1 VLFNISITVI
11 ITIALIW
18 LYTYRSGMKTIIWT
32 DTLQTTFMLSTVVL
46 IAYTLMQKMDV
57 NVSSVVS
64 LIADS
69 DYSRMFF
76 FDDWTDKKY
85 FFKQNIVKKIKIV
98 NIFQILVFFRKKIK
112 IQKVIFFTNTLEN
125 MRLLPL
131 KRL

>member
-1 VLFNISITVI
+1 
-11 ITIALIW
+11 
-18 LYTYRSGMKTIIWT
+18 MKTIIWT
-32 DTLQTTFMLSTVVL
+32 DTLQTTFMLSTVIL

-85 FFKQNIVKKIKIV
+85 FLNNFFWYVHGNCNDRSGSRSNAKEFK
-98 NIFQILVFFRKKIK
+98 L
-112 IQKVIFFTNTLEN
+112 
-125 MRLLPL
+125 
-131 KRL
+131 